1 MSLVEKSGKC
11 TNSVGNGFF
20 DLPVSW
26 VYDRSM
32 ASLMLLVSNFHN
44 FKEWSMPQDIMFS
57 PVIFYTYNLT
67 KKNSSKSNI
76 H

>member
-44 FKEWSMPQDIMFS
+44 FKEWSMPQDMMFS
-57 PVIFYTYNLT
+57 PEIFCTYNLT
-67 KKNSSKSNI
+67 KK
-76 H
+76 

>member
-57 PVIFYTYNLT
+57 PVIFCTYNLT